1 MVSVLSDDIHLEH
14 AVTATQSLFLR
25 DLPTRVCVGP
35 MQPGALLATGLP
47 LKDLDTLSPSIK
59 HFVDIILD
67 ILKSSIDMDNLKA
80 IFRDQ
85 AWDELPEVMKL
96 RDRPSFETI
105 IQYVFLPQSDD
116 QLCLLKHVY
125 VAADKV
131 PSGYV
136 QSLLRGNGK
145 EIKWGH
151 QNKKLLRKAF
161 QWMLGQLGGV
171 HFRKYTLTPDLHQV
185 LPHLRMTGGSSSK
198 SMVKWTRVI

>member
-1 MVSVLSDDIHLEH
+1 
-14 AVTATQSLFLR
+14 
-25 DLPTRVCVGP
+25 
-35 MQPGALLATGLP
+35 
-47 LKDLDTLSPSIK
+47 
-59 HFVDIILD
+59 
-67 ILKSSIDMDNLKA
+67 MDNLKA

-96 RDRPSFETI
+96 KDRPNFETI
-105 IQYVFLPQSDD
+105 IQYFFLPQNDD

-131 PSGYV
+131 SSGYV

-145 EIKWGH
+145 EIAWGH

-171 HFRKYTLTPDLHQV
+171 QFRKYTLTPEKRKPASSAPAPENDGWQFIQEHGEMDKSDLKQ
-185 LPHLRMTGGSSSK
+185 L
-198 SMVKWTRVI
+198 KWIHHHINLEGCPIHGWQECLVQKALDSLANDSNSQAVPKI